1 MSTKI
6 IPKYTL
12 AFFDSI
18 WHTGLFYKN
27 IESDVGGKTGGKTY
41 DIIKSMYTGNT
52 CSIKI
57 GKKIT

>member
-1 MSTKI
+1 MYACFIDFQKASD
-6 IPKYTL
+6 
-12 AFFDSI
+12 FI
-18 WHTGLFYKN
+18 WHTGLFYKV
-27 IESDVGGKTGGKTY
+27 IESGVGGKTY